1 MALILGQYECKNKV
15 EGAQGPTH
23 VEHSLRVG
31 ATGASFK
38 TSWHQP
44 ERSVKPSRI
53 SVSSPENSKKKKE
66 KKKFHAFQVQKRFI
80 FLLSNSAPL
89 YTGSVRARSSYL
101 WKAELA

>member
-38 TSWHQP
+38 TS
-44 ERSVKPSRI
+44 
-53 SVSSPENSKKKKE
+53 
-66 KKKFHAFQVQKRFI
+66 
-80 FLLSNSAPL
+80 
-89 YTGSVRARSSYL
+89 
-101 WKAELA
+101 

>member
-44 ERSVKPSRI
+44 ERSFKQSKI
-53 SVSSPENSKKKKE
+53 SVSSPENSKKKK
-66 KKKFHAFQVQKRFI
+66 KFHAFQVQKWFI
-80 FLLSNSAPL
+80 FLLSDSTPL
-89 YTGSVRARSSYL
+89 YMGSVLARSSYL